1 MSISAVFIFLAKNEA
16 RSDYHLSANSLM
28 CINFSPKHD
37 HFYCSNL
44 ISNSP
49 LSFSFKT
56 GRVFT
61 NELNVSTEHTLFAA
75 TVSVMNREV
84 RNLSG
89 LGS

>member
-1 MSISAVFIFLAKNEA
+1 MSISTVFIFLAKNEA
-16 RSDYHLSANSLM
+16 RSDYHLSANSLI
-28 CINFSPKHD
+28 CIKFLPKHD

-44 ISNSP
+44 ISNLP
-49 LSFSFKT
+49 LSSSFKT

-75 TVSVMNREV
+75 TVSVTHLEV